1 MFLKGERIGKYEIVD
16 AIGNG
21 GFGAVYLAIDTW
33 LQQKVALKVP
43 HQQSEEF
50 FNLVKEARLQA
61 SLNHKNIVR
70 LLTVE
75 KIDSVFFMVMEYID
89 GETLESII
97 KRKGKLPLYKALI
110 YFEQILEGVNF
121 AHKKNILHRD
131 LRSSNIMVDR
141 DDTIKITDF
150 GTSRILQTQQYASTK
165 IGTPPYMAPEQFDG
179 KATFAS
185 DIYSIGCIFY
195 EMITGAPPILD
206 NNPYKIKEKAL
217 RREVKPLNSLSNE
230 ISIELN
236 RIIMK
241 MIEPQIEKR
250 YKDVSEVLYNLKVY
264 LNDDDKRD
272 YLNKIRDRIKESEK
286 KEEKTYCWNCKREIP
301 PFSKVCPFCGV
312 EQ

>member
-16 AIGNG
+16 TLGNG

-61 SLNHKNIVR
+61 SLAHKNIVR

-75 KIDSVFFMVMEYID
+75 RIDGVFFMVMEYVD
-89 GETLESII
+89 GETLENII
-97 KRKGKLPLYKALI
+97 RRKGKLPVYKALI

-131 LRSSNIMVDR
+131 LRSSNIMIDR
-141 DDTIKITDF
+141 EDTVKITDF

-179 KATFAS
+179 RATFSS
-185 DIYSIGCIFY
+185 DIYSVGCIFY
-195 EMITGAPPILD
+195 EMVTGAPPILD
-206 NNPYKIKEKAL
+206 NNPYKIKERAL
-217 RREVKPLNSLSNE
+217 RREVKPLSVVNSDVTP
-230 ISIELN
+230 ELN

-241 MIEPQIEKR
+241 MIEPQMEKR
-250 YKDVSEVLYNLKVY
+250 YKDIDEVLYHLNVY
-264 LNDDDKRD
+264 LKDGERKEFID
-272 YLNKIRDRIKESEK
+272 KIRERIKIKE
-286 KEEKTYCWNCKREIP
+286 KEEKKSVCWNCKREIP
-301 PFSKVCPFCGV
+301 PFSKVCPFCGAD
-312 EQ
+312 Q

>member
-16 AIGNG
+16 ALGNG
-21 GFGAVYLAIDTW
+21 GFGVVYLAINTW

-50 FNLVKEARLQA
+50 FELVKEARLQA

-75 KIDSVFFMVMEYID
+75 RIDGVFFMVMEYIE

-97 KRKGKLPLYKALI
+97 KRKGSLPVYKALI
-110 YFEQILEGVNF
+110 YFEQILDGVNF
-121 AHKKNILHRD
+121 AHKKNVLHRD
-131 LRSSNIMVDR
+131 LRSSNIMIDK
-141 DDTIKITDF
+141 DDNVKITDF

-179 KATFAS
+179 RATFAS
-185 DIYSIGCIFY
+185 DIYSVGCIFY
-195 EMITGAPPILD
+195 EMVTGDPPIID
-206 NNPYKIKEKAL
+206 NNPYKIKERVL
-217 RREVKPLNSLSNE
+217 RREVKQLSLLNSD
-230 ISIELN
+230 ITPELN

-241 MIEPQIEKR
+241 MIEPQVEKR
-250 YKDVSEVLYNLKVY
+250 YREVEEVLYHLNVY
-264 LNDDDKRD
+264 LKNGERKEFVD
-272 YLNKIRDRIKESEK
+272 KIRERIKVNE
-286 KEEKTYCWNCKREIP
+286 TPGARTFCWNCKREIP

>member
-43 HQQSEEF
+43 HEQSEEF

-61 SLNHKNIVR
+61 SLTHKNIVR

-75 KIDSVFFMVMEYID
+75 KIDGVFFMVMEYID
-89 GETLESII
+89 GETLERII
-97 KRKGKLPLYKALI
+97 KRKGRLPLYKAIL
-110 YFEQILEGVNF
+110 YFEQILEGVSF

-131 LRSSNIMVDR
+131 LRSSNIMIDKADNV
-141 DDTIKITDF
+141 KITDF

-195 EMITGAPPILD
+195 EMVTGAPPILD

-217 RREVKPLNSLSNE
+217 RREVKPLHSVNSEVPQE
-230 ISIELN
+230 IN

-241 MIEPQIEKR
+241 MIEPQVEKR
-250 YKDVSEVLYNLKVY
+250 YGDIEEVLYHLKVY

-272 YLNKIRDRIKESEK
+272 YLNKIRERIKGSEK
-286 KEEKTYCWNCKREIP
+286 KEEKTFCWNCKREIP